1 MIFCYA
7 MERKWLK
14 YEREIRLAGFLLVM
28 TLILSNL
35 AAILLFNGAVRHYRR
50 QMESGLAATARMAER
65 MYDHNRLS
73 PANDLEA
80 EWNGLAENSGLS
92 AIGMADSNGK
102 WLAATNRFLLEGYLF
117 DIDDQERVLGW
128 SKLRPGR
135 MARGEG
141 GDNYGYV
148 NYSLRAGSSGNL
160 LVLLAPAG
168 ALPTLEAAA
177 RLQNMWTVIVFL
189 AALAALIFYLRMI
202 FGPFR
207 QMARLARD
215 GSPRPLVSDVELVME
230 GFREMISQLRREG
243 RELSDRFDRERER
256 ADDLEQFSRQILE
269 SVDKGIVCLNNQGV
283 VLASNPAAREIMG
296 REVRTWSDLMGQDEY
311 KAIQGGGRQ
320 VIREIG
326 GSTIIRIE
334 SSRLKNSAGREIG
347 HNLVISDITDQKRME
362 ELEGLTEKSAL
373 LQNAYQ
379 GLLAKIAPLLQEI
392 GQARRDGDGLERA
405 ASELERLI
413 SEQGRLFSYQE
424 GAERTED
431 SGMVCASADMRQA
444 MELARRV
451 APADSTVLITGASGT
466 GKELVARAVHELSPR
481 ADNRFMAVNC
491 GAFSPDLIAN
501 ELFGHERE
509 AFTGA
514 GREKKGL
521 LEAAAGGS
529 VFFDEIGDLPLPM
542 QVNLLRVLQ
551 ERSFLRVG
559 GTREIAVDIRVLA
572 ATNRDLK
579 KEVERGAF
587 RQDLYYRLNVIALHL
602 PNLAERREDI
612 PLLVRHFI
620 AKHTPAGATV
630 KSVAPEVMA
639 RLQRYDYPG
648 NVRELEN
655 IVARGLA
662 LCDGPQ
668 IEPRHLLGEVD
679 GGALRIARREPRQ
692 WPTLEENERQY
703 ILSVMEEVGGN
714 KTRAARILDIDRVSL
729 WRKLKRYRIDS
740 D

>member
-1 MIFCYA
+1 MDNETILIVDDEA
-7 MERKWLK
+7 IA
-14 YEREIRLAGFLLVM
+14 RENLAHSLGKKGYRVLTAADGTEAIERLADTDVGF
-28 TLILSNL
+28 
-35 AAILLFNGAVRHYRR
+35 
-50 QMESGLAATARMAER
+50 
-65 MYDHNRLS
+65 
-73 PANDLEA
+73 
-80 EWNGLAENSGLS
+80 
-92 AIGMADSNGK
+92 
-102 WLAATNRFLLEGYLF
+102 
-117 DIDDQERVLGW
+117 VLT
-128 SKLRPGR
+128 
-135 MARGEG
+135 
-141 GDNYGYV
+141 D
-148 NYSLRAGSSGNL
+148 
-160 LVLLAPAG
+160 
-168 ALPTLEAAA
+168 
-177 RLQNMWTVIVFL
+177 
-189 AALAALIFYLRMI
+189 LRM
-202 FGPFR
+202 
-207 QMARLARD
+207 QT
-215 GSPRPLVSDVELVME
+215 V
-230 GFREMISQLRREG
+230 
-243 RELSDRFDRERER
+243 
-256 ADDLEQFSRQILE
+256 
-269 SVDKGIVCLNNQGV
+269 
-283 VLASNPAAREIMG
+283 
-296 REVRTWSDLMGQDEY
+296 
-311 KAIQGGGRQ
+311 
-320 VIREIG
+320 
-326 GSTIIRIE
+326 
-334 SSRLKNSAGREIG
+334 
-347 HNLVISDITDQKRME
+347 
-362 ELEGLTEKSAL
+362 
-373 LQNAYQ
+373 
-379 GLLAKIAPLLQEI
+379 
-392 GQARRDGDGLERA
+392 DGLEVLARA
-405 ASELERLI
+405 KRLQPDAEVVVITGYASVETAVEAMRRGAYHYIAKPIQIDELCLIVAKALEKRRLKKEI
-413 SEQGRLFSYQE
+413 RDL
-424 GAERTED
+424 R
-431 SGMVCASADMRQA
+431 
-444 MELARRV
+444 RRV
-451 APADSTVLITGASGT
+451 ADQSGLERIVGQSQAILALKEMIRQVAALDCTVLVSGETGT